1 MNVSQQYSSTIY
13 LQQNLRLLRKR
24 LKMSQEELATRVGL
38 NRGNIASY
46 ENGTAEPKICNLL
59 KLSSLFEVSI
69 IDLTQKDL
77 RDSQALD
84 DANEA
89 FQQFSTSDLEL
100 LQQHLLRAEEL
111 KEVVHSIHTCFSF
124 RTRSIEDIH
133 ANKELHMAAMKF
145 EELFEA
151 TQELLHNHHSLIDFI
166 KCHCH
171 K

>member
-1 MNVSQQYSSTIY
+1 MNLSQEYPSTIH

-24 LKMSQEELATRVGL
+24 LKMSQEELANRVGL

-77 RDSQALD
+77 RNANSLNE
-84 DANEA
+84 ANEA

-100 LQQHLLRAEEL
+100 LQQHIHRSEEL
-111 KEVVHSIHTCFSF
+111 QEVVRSIHTCFHF
-124 RTRSIEDIH
+124 RARSIEDLH
-133 ANKELHMAAMKF
+133 ANKELHMAVMKF

-151 TQELLHNHHSLIDFI
+151 TQELLHNHQALLDFI